1 MYGRAIAGNVF
12 TLAVTVFVILAA
24 VPVRA
29 EVFQPVIDAFRI
41 YKNGDTIFRDS
52 FDDGIAPPDGPNGS
66 ETYITGAAGPAFTGG
81 EAGGALTI
89 TPSLGTPAAIT
100 TSTSTAN
107 TFAGAIRRFSTNPA
121 SGQFLGFSDSFSI
134 FGLFDMSALPT
145 VPGQSFGIRAT
156 DRAPGNAGNNVA
168 QLTVRQSG
176 ATGEV
181 GVGLTKLD
189 FDGDT
194 REVAD
199 FVSIDDL
206 LGMASKIRLGISK
219 EADSAEI
226 AAQFVVYDALMNVL
240 CFADLDTTLNTSL
253 TPIQLY
259 DGEAYARAQFFATDS
274 ISLSAVPLPDAFP
287 LFLVALSTLGLL
299 GWYRRQAR

>member
-1 MYGRAIAGNVF
+1 MYGRAIAGSVF

-29 EVFQPVIDAFRI
+29 EVFQPVIDTFWI

-100 TSTSTAN
+100 TSSVN

-121 SGQFLGFSDSFSI
+121 SSQFLGFSDSFSI
-134 FGLFDMSALPT
+134 FGLFDLSALPT

-156 DRAPGNAGNNVA
+156 DRATGNPGNNVA
-168 QLTVRQSG
+168 QLRVTKSG
-176 ATGEV
+176 TTGAV
-181 GVGLTKLD
+181 GVQLTKID
-189 FDGDT
+189 FDSSTTEG
-194 REVAD
+194 AD
-199 FVSIDDL
+199 FVAIDGL
-206 LGMASKIRLGISK
+206 LGTASKIRLGISK

-253 TPIQLY
+253 TPIQL
-259 DGEAYARAQFFATDS
+259 
-274 ISLSAVPLPDAFP
+274 
-287 LFLVALSTLGLL
+287 
-299 GWYRRQAR
+299 